1 MTRLKI
7 VAGFFFMLLA
17 QCTVAQVPD
26 SLRLDTIEKE
36 DVEEIMFGKILDN
49 TPMFCGG
56 CQKLLEFI
64 ETNLVY
70 PQEAIDAGIEGKVYV
85 GFYIE
90 KDGAISDAQVLR
102 GIGYGCDEE
111 ALRVIGLMPKW
122 IPGKQRGQCVRVRYM
137 LPIKFELSN
146 HVEKPV
152 LYEYVAPEVG
162 EVENYD
168 MVDVYTIVEQ
178 KPEFPGGQEALDKYI
193 KENYKFAEILNEY
206 QIDVSGR
213 IFVYFIVETDGS
225 ISNVKVLRGLE
236 EHFDEEAVRVVKSM
250 PHWIPGK
257 QNGQPVRV
265 AFTLPVIIKW

>member
-36 DVEEIMFGKILDN
+36 DVEEIMFGQILDN

-70 PQEAIDAGIEGKVYV
+70 PQEAIDAGIEGKVYID
-85 GFYIE
+85 FYIE

-111 ALRVIGLMPKW
+111 AMRVVKTMPKW
-122 IPGKQRGQCVRVRYM
+122 KPGMQRG
-137 LPIKFELSN
+137 K
-146 HVEKPV
+146 
-152 LYEYVAPEVG
+152 
-162 EVENYD
+162 
-168 MVDVYTIVEQ
+168 
-178 KPEFPGGQEALDKYI
+178 
-193 KENYKFAEILNEY
+193 
-206 QIDVSGR
+206 
-213 IFVYFIVETDGS
+213 
-225 ISNVKVLRGLE
+225 
-236 EHFDEEAVRVVKSM
+236 AVRVSYL
-250 PHWIPGK
+250 
-257 QNGQPVRV
+257 
-265 AFTLPVIIKW
+265 LPIDFKLEND